1 MAWDR
6 CCFEPGLEYS
16 YWSEAV
22 VYRLGK
28 EHDSVL
34 GFAKVEELVEGEVA
48 DPVTMAVFDIV

>member
-1 MAWDR
+1 M
-6 CCFEPGLEYS
+6 
-16 YWSEAV
+16 

>member
-6 CCFEPGLEYS
+6 CCFELGLEYS

-28 EHDSVL
+28 EHDSLL
-34 GFAKVEELVEGEVA
+34 GFAKVGESAEGEEAVL
-48 DPVTMAVFDIV
+48 VIKAVFDIV